1 MTRRFYKEAVTSP
14 AERDFWEVRLDG
26 KGVKTPMGKPLRT
39 SSRSI
44 ADRIRDEWT
53 AQGDEIRPETMPIT
67 RLLGVSLERA
77 DTRDELISDI
87 RAYAATDYLSYRA
100 DTQGPSGQEEF
111 ARRQADALDPVLEW
125 AAGHGMPLRTTVGIV
140 AIEQDPLSL
149 DRLAEHARLYD
160 DLPLTLFAHLTATF
174 GSAVLA
180 LAVMQGH
187 LEAGEA
193 FDLSQLDELYREET
207 WGADE
212 DASARAALIR
222 DDTVA
227 MCSMLPDLAVPSLDT
242 QESL

>member
-1 MTRRFYKEAVTSP
+1 MSRRFYKEAVTSP
-14 AERDFWEVRLDG
+14 TESDFWEVRLDG
-26 KGVKTPMGKPLRT
+26 KGVKTPTGKPLRT
-39 SSRSI
+39 ASRGI
-44 ADRIRDEWT
+44 ADRIRDEWA
-53 AQGDEIRPETMPIT
+53 AQVEDIRPETMPIT

-77 DTRDELISDI
+77 DTRDELVADI

-100 DTQGPSGQEEF
+100 DGQEEF

-149 DRLAEHARLYD
+149 NRLAEHARLYD

-174 GSAVLA
+174 GSAILA

-187 LEAGEA
+187 LKAGEA

-227 MCSMLPDLAVPSLDT
+227 MCSMLSDLAVPSLDT